1 MMTDPSCWSSPQMP
15 LAIYRE
21 VEAHLRQVAGV
32 EVAVLPQTSQEF
44 EYLKSQAGGLSI
56 QYGAEATDESRRRV
70 EQILAYYGDRYA
82 PWEPVQ

>member
-1 MMTDPSCWSSPQMP
+1 MTPTRWSSPQMP

-21 VEAHLRQVAGV
+21 VEAHLRQVEGV
-32 EVAVLPQTSQEF
+32 EVEVLPQTSQQF

-56 QYGAEATDESRRRV
+56 CYDSEADEESRRRV

>member
-1 MMTDPSCWSSPQMP
+1 MIPPQSSWSSPQMP

-21 VEAHLRQVAGV
+21 VEAHLRQVTGV
-32 EVAVLPQTSQEF
+32 QVEVLPQTSQQF

-56 QYGAEATDESRRRV
+56 AYTPEATEESQRRV
-70 EQILAYYGDRYA
+70 AQILAYYGDRYA

>member
-1 MMTDPSCWSSPQMP
+1 MTGSRWSSPQMP

-21 VEAHLRQVAGV
+21 VEAHLRQVMGV
-32 EVAVLPQTSQEF
+32 EVEVLPQTSPEF

-56 QYGAEATDESRRRV
+56 QYSPEATEESRRRV
-70 EQILAYYGDRYA
+70 AQILAYYGDRYA

>member
-1 MMTDPSCWSSPQMP
+1 MTPSQWSSPQMP

-21 VEAHLRQVAGV
+21 IEAHLRQVTGV
-32 EVAVLPQTSQEF
+32 EVEVLPQTSQQF

-56 QYGAEATDESRRRV
+56 QYGPEANEESCRRV

>member
-1 MMTDPSCWSSPQMP
+1 MTPIQSSWSSPQMP

-21 VEAHLRQVAGV
+21 IEAHLRQVRGV
-32 EVAVLPQTSQEF
+32 EVEVLPQTSQQF

-56 QYGAEATDESRRRV
+56 GYTLEADEESRRRV

>member
-1 MMTDPSCWSSPQMP
+1 MTPTQSWSSPQMP

-21 VEAHLRQVAGV
+21 VEAHLRQVTGV
-32 EVAVLPQTSQEF
+32 EVEVLPQTSEQF

-56 QYGAEATDESRRRV
+56 RYDLEADDESRRRV

>member
-1 MMTDPSCWSSPQMP
+1 MMTPTQWSSPQMP

-21 VEAHLRQVAGV
+21 VEAHLRQVTGV
-32 EVAVLPQTSQEF
+32 EVEVLPQTSQQF

-56 QYGAEATDESRRRV
+56 RYDSEADEESRRRV

>member
-1 MMTDPSCWSSPQMP
+1 MTLTQSSWSSPQMP

-21 VEAHLRQVAGV
+21 VEAHLRQVTGV
-32 EVAVLPQTSQEF
+32 EVEVLPQTSQPF

-56 QYGAEATDESRRRV
+56 GYTSEADEESRRRV
-70 EQILAYYGDRYA
+70 ELILAYYGDRYA

>member
-1 MMTDPSCWSSPQMP
+1 MTLNQWSSPQMP

-21 VEAHLRQVAGV
+21 VETHLRQVTGV
-32 EVAVLPQTSQEF
+32 EVEVLPQTSQQF

-56 QYGAEATDESRRRV
+56 RYSSEANEESHRRV

>member
-1 MMTDPSCWSSPQMP
+1 MTLAQWSSPQMS

-21 VEAHLRQVAGV
+21 VEAHLRQVKGV
-32 EVAVLPQTSQEF
+32 EVEVLSQTSQEF

-56 QYGAEATDESRRRV
+56 RYDLEADEESRRRV

-82 PWEPVQ
+82 PWEAVQ